1 MIKNTMLA
9 AVSLSVLALYSTSA
23 SAQATTVY
31 GSPGQ
36 ARTYDET
43 QAYNARGVLS
53 SQRLDRMVRQGRG
66 FEPFAAAPYGFAAWP
81 ATSVQ
86 HKHTDVAD
94 Y

>member
-23 SAQATTVY
+23 SAQATPVY

-36 ARTYDET
+36 ARTYDD
-43 QAYNARGVLS
+43 ARGYNTRGAIS
-53 SQRLDRMVRQGRG
+53 SQRLDQIRRGRG
-66 FEPFAAAPYGFAAWP
+66 FEPLAAAPYGFAAWP
-81 ATSVQ
+81 TNPVQ
-86 HKHTDVAD
+86 NKHTDVSD